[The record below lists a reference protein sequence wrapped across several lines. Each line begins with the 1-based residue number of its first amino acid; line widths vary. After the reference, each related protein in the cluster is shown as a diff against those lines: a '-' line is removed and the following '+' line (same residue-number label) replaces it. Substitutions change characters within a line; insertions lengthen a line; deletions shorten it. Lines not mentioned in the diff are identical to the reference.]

1 MRDNVL
7 NHFSL
12 QLSPIVFRKGSRLTW
27 VGRLWL
33 HRPYGVTYG
42 KKRMARNCAMELLW
56 LSGRLVGTNYFYY
69 FCTMEL
75 FKQLASLMLPSQIL
89 DYFDVVK
96 VEEGATQVEISLDET
111 YPEPYKADENI
122 ESKGFMEPTTIT
134 DFPIRDH
141 KLLLHVRR
149 RRWLN
154 RKDGVSFCRPLNLVA
169 EGTCYSKEFA
179 AFLKDTY
186 GEFPS
191 DLPYA

>member
-1 MRDNVL
+1 MVRKMPASKALLRD
-7 NHFSL
+7 F
-12 QLSPIVFRKGSRLTW
+12 G
-27 VGRLWL
+27 
-33 HRPYGVTYG
+33 
-42 KKRMARNCAMELLW
+42 

-96 VEEGATQVEISLDET
+96 VEEGATQIEISLDET
-111 YPEPYKADENI
+111 YPESYKADENI

>member
-1 MRDNVL
+1 
-7 NHFSL
+7 
-12 QLSPIVFRKGSRLTW
+12 
-27 VGRLWL
+27 
-33 HRPYGVTYG
+33 
-42 KKRMARNCAMELLW
+42 
-56 LSGRLVGTNYFYY
+56 
-69 FCTMEL
+69 
-75 FKQLASLMLPSQIL
+75 MLPSQIL

-96 VEEGATQVEISLDET
+96 VEEGATQIEISLDET
-111 YPEPYKADENI
+111 YPESYKTDENI

>member
-1 MRDNVL
+1 
-7 NHFSL
+7 
-12 QLSPIVFRKGSRLTW
+12 
-27 VGRLWL
+27 
-33 HRPYGVTYG
+33 
-42 KKRMARNCAMELLW
+42 
-56 LSGRLVGTNYFYY
+56 
-69 FCTMEL
+69 
-75 FKQLASLMLPSQIL
+75 MLPSQIL

-96 VEEGATQVEISLDET
+96 VEEGATQIEISLDET
-111 YPEPYKADENI
+111 YPESYKADENI

-186 GEFPS
+186 GEFRVSPKTQ
-191 DLPYA
+191 L

>member
-1 MRDNVL
+1 MS
-7 NHFSL
+7 FYSL
-12 QLSPIVFRKGSRLTW
+12 LGFNR
-27 VGRLWL
+27 
-33 HRPYGVTYG
+33 
-42 KKRMARNCAMELLW
+42 
-56 LSGRLVGTNYFYY
+56 LSGKLVGTNYFYY
-69 FCTMEL
+69 FCIMEL

-96 VEEGATQVEISLDET
+96 VEEGATLIEISLDET
-111 YPEPYKADENI
+111 YPESYKADENI

>member
-1 MRDNVL
+1 M
-7 NHFSL
+7 
-12 QLSPIVFRKGSRLTW
+12 
-27 VGRLWL
+27 
-33 HRPYGVTYG
+33 
-42 KKRMARNCAMELLW
+42 
-56 LSGRLVGTNYFYY
+56 GTNYFYY

-96 VEEGATQVEISLDET
+96 VEEGATQIEISLDET
-111 YPEPYKADENI
+111 YPESYKADENI

-179 AFLKDTY
+179 AFLKIRMESSPVTCRTLE
-186 GEFPS
+186 EFYHINGRSFEKQYKETLVVTGPGIS
-191 DLPYA
+191 CLMLRSGFSLRIILVRI